1 MGAVKEIPRQKNQ
14 VAALAERCKLLQRRT
29 LLLTALGRLF
39 GRQGGK
45 GGIQVEVRPV
55 KDFNHG
61 SPPFPRRC
69 SGR

>member
-1 MGAVKEIPRQKNQ
+1 MIEIIIRATLTAAVAQGTP
-14 VAALAERCKLLQRRT
+14 